1 MNVYE
6 RIVELLK
13 EEPLL
18 KDFKYVKSKSIFV
31 KKVDNI
37 HYILDLYH
45 VFTFNYWVNVY
56 PTTAIRYDILHKWYE
71 KFSFRTVRDQRN
83 SCTCGTGYWPQRL
96 GLEECYSFLYSEE
109 DFDEVYPQ
117 LLQTVRCLIQE
128 TFPKFT
134 SLKDFYDRV
143 IAPVLTGESDLP
155 NLSADWVFEYL
166 SATRIVAPDKYE
178 EVKKVV
184 MSHVKEMTA
193 KGEPNIM
200 EYVGKWDEIFA
211 YLESLDFSSGKAR
224 EPKTD
229 TKRKRKPKEK
239 KDE

>member
-45 VFTFNYWVNVY
+45 VFTFNFWVNVY
-56 PTTAIRYDILHKWYE
+56 PTTAIRYDILHKWFE

-83 SCTCGTGYWPQRL
+83 TYTSGTACWPQLL
-96 GLEECYSFLYSEE
+96 GLESCYSFLYSEE

-166 SATRIVAPDKYE
+166 SATKIVAPDKYE

-193 KGEPNIM
+193 KGEPNLI

-224 EPKTD
+224 EPKTES
-229 TKRKRKPKEK
+229 KRKRQPKKEV
-239 KDE
+239 